1 MTKHQLWITYGR
13 ERQTVGVDLPLIPFH
28 ELVRTLGGYG
38 ELVTEPAQIHGALI
52 RALSSGVPA
61 LVNVTTDP
69 EAISPATYALT
80 QMMMPKKK

>member
-1 MTKHQLWITYGR
+1 LWITYGR

-28 ELVRTLGGYG
+28 ELVKVLGGYG
-38 ELVTEPAQIHGALI
+38 EFVSEPSQLRGALD
-52 RALSSGVPA
+52 RAFSSGVPS
-61 LVNVTTDP
+61 LLNVTTDP